1 MDSSAQ
7 LMRMPTTCARSKHLR
22 QGVYRLNGMKYF
34 IFLIFVTFIISGCR
48 LNGYYLDDTKQDRAF
63 LVEKIQEFSKRGLT
77 SETPILVIDGVEYV
91 NPGVINLRK
100 MKISKRDIRE
110 IELLKKDAAMRVFGH
125 AGERGVLLI
134 TTNN

>member
-1 MDSSAQ
+1 
-7 LMRMPTTCARSKHLR
+7 
-22 QGVYRLNGMKYF
+22 MKYF